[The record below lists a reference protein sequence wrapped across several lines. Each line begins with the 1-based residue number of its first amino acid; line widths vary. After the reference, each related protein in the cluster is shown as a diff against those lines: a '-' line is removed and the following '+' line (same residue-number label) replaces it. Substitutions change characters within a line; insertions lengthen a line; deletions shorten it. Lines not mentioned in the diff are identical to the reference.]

1 MIPISRVVEELV
13 RQSPFVSEA
22 LAEGLIN
29 VSSLARKLQPEVE
42 KMLKKKV
49 KTGAVGM
56 AIQRLNPGMLLYE
69 QRPLEDFFRRVSD
82 LSVRTSL
89 VDYTFRNSERL
100 PGKQAGL
107 LELISRQPNVFY
119 TFSQGITE
127 TVVIVADWLEPEV
140 ERMFSDEKLLYK
152 EDHLAGIT
160 LILPED
166 NRQLSGVYYFILK
179 ELAWAGVN
187 LVEVVST
194 SNEFTIIVQMND
206 LDKALGILTGLS
218 KLKMRG

>member
-1 MIPISRVVEELV
+1 MIPVSRVVEELV
-13 RQSPFVSEA
+13 RQSPFISEA

-42 KMLKKKV
+42 KILKKRV
-49 KTGAVGM
+49 KPGAVGM
-56 AIQRLNPGMLLYE
+56 AIQRMTPGVLLYE

-89 VDYTFRNSERL
+89 VDYTFRNSETL
-100 PGKQAGL
+100 PEKQARL
-107 LELISRQPNVFY
+107 LELISRRPNVFY

-140 ERMFSDEKLLYK
+140 ERVFEDEKLLYK
-152 EDHLAGIT
+152 EERLAGIT

-218 KLKMRG
+218 KMKMRG